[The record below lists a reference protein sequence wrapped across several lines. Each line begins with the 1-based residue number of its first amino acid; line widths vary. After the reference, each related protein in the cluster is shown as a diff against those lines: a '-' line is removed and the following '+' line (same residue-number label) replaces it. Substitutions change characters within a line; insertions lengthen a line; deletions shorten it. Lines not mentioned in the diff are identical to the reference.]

1 MKLTF
6 QQFSGIAPRI
16 APRLLP
22 ATLAQEA
29 LDVKLWSGELR
40 PHYADEIIQYI
51 PSNIQSIYRYKWKNK
66 TYTWLMWPYETRVA
80 KGPVYDDENNRIYF
94 MNQGGFFV
102 TDSSLLEDKDYMN
115 GITNNARYH
124 AGIPEMGYG
133 RMDVSGTGNGDIEA
147 RTYVACFVRKWADG
161 TIDVGKSSKPY
172 VTSFDANGKRTINVR
187 PGQTVMVTVSALT
200 DAARA
205 AGVNACYI
213 YRSEITSAGQA
224 LYSFVDEFA
233 VNDAHTTGNVN
244 ATWHTG
250 GWYEYRDT
258 KPNASLGEACPSLY
272 WDAPVDGL
280 KGLVSLQNGLF
291 AAYKE
296 STVYVSD
303 WNAPHAWP
311 YEHTVTIDYPI
322 VGLGSFGNTIVVCTE
337 ATPVLITV
345 TDPTKPTTRA
355 VQENCPCVSA
365 DSIVNTR
372 NGVIFASTNGLVLI
386 NSTSPTFITEKLLT
400 QDEWLPLHPES
411 LKGAFLNNTYY
422 GFFTNPTDTA
432 AGFIFDLDSYTYS
445 TVYNNIVSSGM
456 VYTTQHAKVVYNDI
470 EQSQLYVCYPLENGT
485 QYSLCSFASDSRINK
500 SFRWRSK
507 INVSPQGLFTLS
519 CAQVNFTK
527 LSSLKPEPPAWEGRL
542 AGSALGMVYVN
553 KQPVNGWC
561 KTNTIGLYDK
571 TVFNYY
577 VDGKLRFTKNIV
589 DSKPFRLPSGFRGET
604 VEIELKS
611 NSHVHS
617 VILASS
623 MGELVEGE
631 QK

>member
-6 QQFSGIAPRI
+6 QQFSGVAPRI

-40 PHYADEIIQYI
+40 PHYADEILQYI

-66 TYTWLMWPYETRVA
+66 TYNWLMWPYETRVV

-124 AGIPEMGYG
+124 TGIPEMGYG

-172 VTSFDANGKRTINVR
+172 VTSFDANGKSTIDVR
-187 PGQTVMVTVSALT
+187 PGQTVLVTVSALT

-213 YRSEITSAGQA
+213 YRSEVTSAGQA

-244 ATWHTG
+244 ATWNTG

-291 AAYKE
+291 AAYKD

-337 ATPVLITV
+337 AAPVLITV

-355 VQENCPCVSA
+355 IQENCPCVSA
-365 DSIVNTR
+365 GSIVSTR

-386 NSTSPTFITEKLLT
+386 NSASPTFITEKIIT

-411 LKGAFLNNTYY
+411 LQAAFLNNTYY
-422 GFFTNPTDTA
+422 GFFTNPTEKA
-432 AGFIFDLDSYTYS
+432 AGFLFDLDSYTYS
-445 TVYNNIVSSGM
+445 TVYNSIVSSGM
-456 VYTTQHAKVVYNDI
+456 VYITQHAKVVYNDI
-470 EQSQLYVCYPLENGT
+470 EQSQLYVCYPLENKT
-485 QYSLCSFASDSRINK
+485 QYSLNSFGTDSRINK

-507 INVSPQGLFTLS
+507 VNVSPQGLFTLS

-527 LSSLKPEPPAWEGRL
+527 LSSLKPEPPVWEGRL

-553 KQPVNGWC
+553 KQPVNGWR
-561 KTNTIGLYDK
+561 KTNTIELYDK

-611 NSHVHS
+611 NAHVHS